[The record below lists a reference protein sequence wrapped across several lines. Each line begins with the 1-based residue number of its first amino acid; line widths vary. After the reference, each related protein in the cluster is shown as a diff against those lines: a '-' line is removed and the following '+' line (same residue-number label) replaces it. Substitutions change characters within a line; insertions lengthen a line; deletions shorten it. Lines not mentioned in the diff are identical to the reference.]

1 MRDLHFFRGYFKGIF
16 HAFGET
22 VSGAELEALISLT
35 VSRGYNRGIEAGDA
49 ACNAPMGKM
58 YAAALAS
65 LEANPDLM
73 KSVELPCVQCGLKP
87 SDSLGGACAA
97 LAGPHHRYETR

>member
-1 MRDLHFFRGYFKGIF
+1 MRALHFFFRGYFKGIF
-16 HAFGET
+16 HAFGEP

-49 ACNAPMGKM
+49 ACSAPVGKM

-65 LEANPDLM
+65 LQANPDPM
-73 KSVELPCVQCGLKP
+73 RPFVVEVKN
-87 SDSLGGACAA
+87 
-97 LAGPHHRYETR
+97 ETTEPVTVTVVKTVRK